1 MSSAARRGAS
11 LLFDLPLRPAYGRR
25 MAQVTAPRILL
36 LGEPALHARAMKVMD
51 FASDE
56 VQVDPTATTR

>member
-1 MSSAARRGAS
+1 
-11 LLFDLPLRPAYGRR
+11 